1 MMEEKKTMKKGQVVQ
16 LNNVLSSVKLANV
29 TQDTLFNIIDVKIAL
44 TPLVSEI
51 EQGYKTAAKELQT
64 PEINW
69 DTATREQ
76 KENLVKKRND
86 MAEFESRYLAEEVEV
101 KLKYIEKDDFAK
113 LVKDSNLDGTSA
125 VSLSVLLKQ

>member
-1 MMEEKKTMKKGQVVQ
+1 MMKKGQLVQ

-44 TPLVSEI
+44 TSIVSEI
-51 EQGYKTAAKELQT
+51 EQGYKTAVKELQV
-64 PEINW
+64 PDINW

-86 MAEFESRYLAEEVEV
+86 LSDFESRYLAEEVEV
-101 KLKYIEKDDFAK
+101 KLKYIEKEDFAK